1 MTFIDEKEVFVSNE
15 NAMQNVISNK
25 ILDADLIFFA
35 EAANNHGI
43 SVGVT
48 LFSKGAVITG
58 STISGKAYYER
69 LVKSLG
75 PYEHGSKLEIVA
87 DYLNGA
93 KKEYEALS
101 EAGEECNYL
110 HLEKISIISSGDKVS
125 PINNALLRINIGEVE
140 GYILGGPNS

>member
-1 MTFIDEKEVFVSNE
+1 MENV

-35 EAANNHGI
+35 EAANKHGV

-48 LFSKGAVITG
+48 LFSNGAVITG
-58 STISGKAYYER
+58 TIISGKEYYER

-75 PYEHGSKLEIVA
+75 PYVEGSKLAIVA
-87 DYLNGA
+87 DYLKGA

-101 EAGEECNYL
+101 KASDDYNYL
-110 HLEKISIISSGDKVS
+110 HLEKISIISLGDKVS
-125 PINNALLRINIGEVE
+125 RVNNALLRINIGEVE
-140 GYILGGPNS
+140 GYILGNPNS